1 MLRVNQIEQPT
12 AVIISMHLNNL
23 ISIYGEDIIHDVV
36 YFLNNSKE
44 ILEFIVEYSEGNKAL
59 GANHGAA
66 RVINNLILSYPDF
79 NFHELIKDGYSNRKV
94 G

>member
-1 MLRVNQIEQPT
+1 MLRVNQTEQPT

-23 ISIYGEDIIHDVV
+23 ISIYGENVIDDVI

-44 ILEFIVEYSEGNKAL
+44 ILDFIVEYNKGDTRL
-59 GANHGAA
+59 GVGHGAA

-79 NFHELIKDGYSNRKV
+79 NFHGLIEDGYSTRKV